1 MFLPTLTTLAAL
13 LSLSSTTS
21 ASPSHS
27 LSARSPSKHNHNL
40 AARAPTVCNGH
51 AELCDRSYG
60 NVTFIGTHN
69 SYGNGSSIMDN
80 QGKGV
85 VDQLND
91 GVRTLQVQAH
101 KGSAGDI
108 RLCHSSCTLL
118 DGGSLTSYLT
128 KVKGWMDANPNEVVS
143 LVIVN
148 IDTIEPSTYA
158 SAFDAA
164 GMTSN
169 VYQPAGAVTAI
180 DAWPTLGS
188 MIENGGRMVVFM
200 DHAADFNSVGWIID
214 EFSNMWEDAYDV
226 TDQEFGCNVNR
237 SSGSPTTTLSL
248 TNHFLDVYGNI
259 LGINAWL
266 PNKDLLNETNAETGY
281 GSIGQGAQ
289 NCVGLWGRPPNHIL
303 LDFYD
308 SNGNSPFNVAAQ
320 LNGVSAPTNTV
331 EVSEDS
337 KGSNAEA
344 SGVAKSTA
352 AATGA
357 TSTGGTAARTTTS
370 ALNAAGRS
378 IASVGSGAWVAG
390 IVAMMV
396 GAGGLSLSL

>member
-1 MFLPTLTTLAAL
+1 LRLLA
-13 LSLSSTTS
+13 
-21 ASPSHS
+21 P
-27 LSARSPSKHNHNL
+27 
-40 AARAPTVCNGH
+40 
-51 AELCDRSYG
+51 
-60 NVTFIGTHN
+60 I
-69 SYGNGSSIMDN
+69 
-80 QGKGV
+80 
-85 VDQLND
+85 
-91 GVRTLQVQAH
+91 
-101 KGSAGDI
+101 
-108 RLCHSSCTLL
+108 
-118 DGGSLTSYLT
+118 
-128 KVKGWMDANPNEVVS
+128 VVS

-188 MIENGGRMVVFM
+188 MIESGGRMVVFM
-200 DHAADFNSVGWIID
+200 DYAADFNSVGWIID
-214 EFSNMWEDAYDV
+214 GAFLVKQPPCANTSGSSCPPIINPMTEFSNMWEDAYDV

-378 IASVGSGAWVAG
+378 VASLGSGVWVAG